1 MGSCVIW
8 FGCSDAL
15 AGQRPADYAEH
26 ILSAIREIEEF
37 TDGFVLET
45 FLADLRTL
53 RAVER
58 CLEIISEASRGIPET
73 EKARE
78 ISVPWKSVAG
88 IGNVLRHDYSQVDV
102 KTVWDTITTDLAVLE
117 EATVRIRHRLDK
129 RLDCDH

>member
-1 MGSCVIW
+1 M
-8 FGCSDAL
+8 

-58 CLEIISEASRGIPET
+58 CLEVISEASRGIPET

-78 ISVPWKSVAG
+78 MSVPWKSVAG

-117 EATVRIRHRLDK
+117 EATVRIRDRLDS
-129 RLDCDH
+129 DQ